1 MNEIKKAG
9 QPSYEL
15 EDILDQISEC
25 NEMFEAMFKKLKKP
39 QKKGTNIVTTLL
51 TYMPAAFKILYE
63 IHDFIKFNGQK
74 IMKDELFSKYLPE
87 DFRKNFLKK
96 STKAVFENKNSIK

>member
-1 MNEIKKAG
+1 
-9 QPSYEL
+9 
-15 EDILDQISEC
+15 
-25 NEMFEAMFKKLKKP
+25 
-39 QKKGTNIVTTLL
+39 
-51 TYMPAAFKILYE
+51 MPAAFKILYE